1 MYASNLFCTQFLWL
15 STVPLT
21 TKFIGDTFG
30 HRYLGI
36 LVSITFVG
44 HQIGSFLGA
53 YIGGLVYDSTHNY
66 INMWYASLALSVFA
80 AVMNFFAGKEPINM
94 RRRGLA

>member
-1 MYASNLFCTQFLWL
+1 L

-21 TKFIGDTFG
+21 TKFIGDQFG
-30 HRYLGI
+30 QRYLGT

-44 HQIGSFLGA
+44 HQIGAFLGA
-53 YIGGLVYDSTHNY
+53 YVGGLVYDATHNY
-66 INMWYASLALSVFA
+66 MRLWYASLALSVFA
-80 AVMNFFAGKEPINM
+80 VVMNFFAGREPVNL